1 MTCEI
6 MFPTSG
12 APHSA
17 HDRRSSVL
25 RYPSIA
31 RDPRLHAPAKMPQ
44 QHRGFRGGIQD
55 SEIDIGLK
63 IDASARGRSVA
74 AA

>member
-1 MTCEI
+1 
-6 MFPTSG
+6 
-12 APHSA
+12 
-17 HDRRSSVL
+17 L

-31 RDPRLHAPAKMPQ
+31 RDPRAHAPAKMPQ